1 MEKGHAVYSTQTK
14 ILRGLIWVF
23 MLFMAVLMIFPVL
36 YIVFDPS
43 RATLSFW
50 WGNQHPAEKVGV
62 FKLFKRVEAGKFCQI
77 HDQQYLPGTGGYDR
91 VPAQLY
97 HGGVCIFQEEI

>member
-36 YIVFDPS
+36 YIVFGSFKGNSELLVGGTNILPWRGMYFPGGNLREKRS
-43 RATLSFW
+43 YMAFSSCSCLSMSVLC
-50 WGNQHPAEKVGV
+50 H
-62 FKLFKRVEAGKFCQI
+62 
-77 HDQQYLPGTGGYDR
+77 
-91 VPAQLY
+91 
-97 HGGVCIFQEEI
+97 

>member
-36 YIVFDPS
+36 Y
-43 RATLSFW
+43 LS
-50 WGNQHPAEKVGV
+50 
-62 FKLFKRVEAGKFCQI
+62 LI
-77 HDQQYLPGTGGYDR
+77 H
-91 VPAQLY
+91 
-97 HGGVCIFQEEI
+97 I